1 MRLAR
6 SRSYPSDD
14 YECPQDA
21 NGKVTFSLSFG
32 DDAVAK
38 IKTSYLP
45 GSIFDSSYYYDTYTL
60 TKDN

>member
-1 MRLAR
+1 MSA
-6 SRSYPSDD
+6 
-14 YECPQDA
+14 PQDA

-32 DDAVAK
+32 DDAEAK